1 MKRDLSS
8 MSKRH
13 FDVVVIGGGIYG
25 ASVAWDA
32 ALRGLSVA
40 LVDKGDF
47 GGATSANSQK
57 IIHGGLR
64 YLQHGDLRRMRESAR
79 ERRILMR
86 IAPNFVHPLPFL
98 LPTYGYGMRSKM
110 VMAAAMIIND
120 LMSFDRNKGCDPDK
134 RIPRGRI
141 ISREECLRLVPGL
154 DDQGLTGG
162 ALWFDGQV
170 LHPER
175 LVLAFLLSAVTKG
188 AEIANY
194 AKVIGFLEEDN
205 RIRGV
210 RICDEFTK
218 KVFEISS
225 KIVVNTSGPWINQVL
240 QLLNRKPS
248 ENWHF
253 CRALVLVTKQL
264 SAKIAF
270 GVFSKRPYRDKDDLL
285 KKGSR
290 ILFITPWQDSSLVG
304 TLHGDEDSSP
314 ERGDVSEEE
323 VNGFLNEVNE
333 AYYGAG
339 LKRDDVYQVYHGLLP
354 IVGKNAITGDAQIA
368 KRCVIEDHAK
378 EDGLEG
384 LISVVGVKFTTA
396 RDAAEKTV
404 NLALEK
410 IGHQPVGCKTA
421 ETFLVGSKIEG
432 FGDFLSKAVRN
443 KPQEL
448 DVETV
453 THLVYQYGQAYR
465 EILDDLE
472 KDPSARRANMPRTS
486 GIEGTNRSCRSERN
500 GSHFI

>member
-1 MKRDLSS
+1 
-8 MSKRH
+8 
-13 FDVVVIGGGIYG
+13 
-25 ASVAWDA
+25 
-32 ALRGLSVA
+32 
-40 LVDKGDF
+40 
-47 GGATSANSQK
+47 
-57 IIHGGLR
+57 
-64 YLQHGDLRRMRESAR
+64 
-79 ERRILMR
+79 
-86 IAPNFVHPLPFL
+86 
-98 LPTYGYGMRSKM
+98 MRSKI

-120 LMSFDRNKGCDPDK
+120 LISFDRNKGCDPDK

-154 DDQGLTGG
+154 NDQGLTGG
-162 ALWFDGQV
+162 ALWFDAQV
-170 LHPER
+170 RHPER
-175 LVLAFLLSAVTKG
+175 LVLSFLLSAVTKG

-194 AKVIGFLEEDN
+194 AKVIGFLEEAN

-210 RICDEFTK
+210 RICDQFTK

-333 AYYGAG
+333 AYYGAS

-368 KRCVIEDHAK
+368 KRYVIEDHAK

-396 RDAAEKTV
+396 RDVAEKTV

-472 KDPSARRANMPRTS
+472 KDPALAEPICPGLPVLKAQIVRAVQKEMALTLSDVIFRRTTLGHRHLPDEACLFACANLMGKLVGWGKARIEHEIDSVDDSPHGSESMYRVARRGGKTLFN
-486 GIEGTNRSCRSERN
+486 NRNLKRMRRQKVQAGES
-500 GSHFI
+500 